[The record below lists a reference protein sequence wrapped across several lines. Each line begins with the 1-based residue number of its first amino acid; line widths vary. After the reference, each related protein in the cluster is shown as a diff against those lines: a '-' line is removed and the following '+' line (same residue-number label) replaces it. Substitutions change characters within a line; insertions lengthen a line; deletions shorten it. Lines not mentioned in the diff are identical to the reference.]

1 MSTRQ
6 TLQKPSTCNCTNL
19 RRAARA
25 ITKIYDKALAPSN
38 LKATQ
43 FAALMYIK
51 DHGPLN
57 ISTLSTI
64 MVLDRTTLVRNLK
77 HLENAGLI
85 ENAPTSDSRER
96 QINITE
102 DGWRAV
108 ELALP
113 HWKRIQREM
122 VNQIGRENL
131 KTLDFI
137 VTILESVHRDH
148 GELTAGKTE

>member
-1 MSTRQ
+1 
-6 TLQKPSTCNCTNL
+6 L

-77 HLENAGLI
+77 HLENAVLI
-85 ENAPTSDSRER
+85 ENVPTSDSRER

-102 DGWRAV
+102 DGRRAV
-108 ELALP
+108 ELAFP
-113 HWKRIQREM
+113 HWKQVQREM
-122 VNQIGRENL
+122 VNKIGSDNL

-137 VTILESVHRDH
+137 VTIVESVLLDN